1 MTDIGRSRRAWRRSF
16 FILLGVAVVLVGGL
30 LIAVADKKVS
40 YAEQG
45 PSAASADLE
54 VVARLLPA
62 QQPAPSRADVLRLLR
77 RQNPKA
83 RIFAT
88 DSTLM
93 IGRLTFH
100 FSRTGRLDR
109 VDHPDLPGSP

>member
-16 FILLGVAVVLVGGL
+16 FILLGVAVIMVGGL

-40 YAEQG
+40 YAEQRPVEAG
-45 PSAASADLE
+45 VDLE
-54 VVARLLPA
+54 VMARLLPV
-62 QQPAPSRADVLRLLR
+62 QQPAPARADILRLLR

-88 DSTLM
+88 DTTVS
-93 IGRLTFH
+93 IGRLIFH
-100 FSRTGRLDR
+100 FGRGGRLER
-109 VDHPDLPGSP
+109 ISHPDIGPE

>member
-16 FILLGVAVVLVGGL
+16 FILLGVAVVMVGGL
-30 LIAVADKKVS
+30 FIAVADKKVS
-40 YAEQG
+40 YAEQR
-45 PSAASADLE
+45 PTETREDLD
-54 VVARLLPA
+54 VIARLLPA

-88 DSTLM
+88 DSTVSIGQLVFFFGRG
-93 IGRLTFH
+93 GRLE
-100 FSRTGRLDR
+100 R
-109 VDHPDLPGSP
+109 VDHPDVRPD

>member
-16 FILLGVAVVLVGGL
+16 FILLGVAVVMVGGL

-40 YAEQG
+40 YAEQRPVEVG
-45 PSAASADLE
+45 DDLD
-54 VVARLLPA
+54 VIARLLPA
-62 QQPAPSRADVLRLLR
+62 QQPAPGRADVLRLLR

-88 DSTLM
+88 DTTVSIGQLM
-93 IGRLTFH
+93 FH
-100 FSRTGRLDR
+100 FGRTGRLER
-109 VDHPDLPGSP
+109 VTHPDISP

>member
-16 FILLGVAVVLVGGL
+16 FILLGVAAVIVGGL

-40 YAEQG
+40 YAEQR
-45 PSAASADLE
+45 PAEVREDLD

-62 QQPAPSRADVLRLLR
+62 QQPAPSRADVLRMLR

-83 RIFAT
+83 RILAT
-88 DSTLM
+88 DSTVT
-93 IGRLTFH
+93 IGQLTFR
-100 FSRTGRLDR
+100 FGRTGRLER
-109 VDHPDLPGSP
+109 VDHPELRRD